1 MTAMYLHPL
10 RYEVS
15 PTPIR
20 TSPPGT
26 GMRASESLAST
37 LEHIEPTVRQDT
49 LISFR
54 QAALLIESAH
64 QQQAPSKAYVNR
76 GPCAAQGTSLAAIP
90 HSGHD
95 TLKASLRT
103 YAFMPPTSQHLQ
115 SRTPRPASYRGP
127 PTALPASARPGP
139 VRLRVDDQGS
149 GTVCRDAPDLDPLD
163 SDDALR

>member
-15 PTPIR
+15 STPIR

-49 LISFR
+49 LMSFR

-64 QQQAPSKAYVNR
+64 QQQASSKAYVNR

-95 TLKASLRT
+95 TPEGLAAHICLHAADVAASPEPHAAPRIVSRPPCRT
-103 YAFMPPTSQHLQ
+103 
-115 SRTPRPASYRGP
+115 SRICTTGPCTAPRR
-127 PTALPASARPGP
+127 
-139 VRLRVDDQGS
+139 
-149 GTVCRDAPDLDPLD
+149 
-163 SDDALR
+163 